1 MVEEECRRYKPTK
14 NYLEHLGPMDTP
26 AFETELM
33 RNELERIQNRL
44 PMEGLSMKR
53 YELPPPP
60 PGKLSEVGAW
70 TESVRNSMAQLEHQ
84 SVRAINL
91 ELMMDYGCD
100 AWKANLEVLTALQA
114 KAQAQLQEL
123 RKEIQEVNW
132 QRKSKQMQAGEKLRA
147 LEAHWVLLVSKN
159 YEIEQACAGLE
170 EEILYLR
177 SQGRT
182 TLEQVVPTNGHT
194 RDGKQQNGD
203 TKESSDEE
211 DKKSE
216 QDEPMEVAQDE
227 TEETLPQDPEQN
239 QDTGKSDDDSN
250 QNNDEESKS
259 PTDQNSNEAPEDK
272 KDDSSSQE
280 SSESE

>member
-182 TLEQVVPTNGHT
+182 TVEQVVPTNGHNG
-194 RDGKQQNGD
+194 DVKEQNGD
-203 TKESSDEE
+203 T
-211 DKKSE
+211 
-216 QDEPMEVAQDE
+216 DEPMEVAQDDPGE
-227 TEETLPQDPEQN
+227 DNPVEKTQPQDQQKDEEV
-239 QDTGKSDDDSN
+239 GKSDDDSSKDD
-250 QNNDEESKS
+250 NDEESKS
-259 PTDQNSNEAPEDK
+259 PTDQNSNEAPPEDK

>member
-14 NYLEHLGPMDTP
+14 NYLEHLGPTDTP

-33 RNELERIQNRL
+33 RHELERIQNRI
-44 PMEGLSMKR
+44 PMEGLAMKR

-70 TESVRNSMAQLEHQ
+70 SESVRNSMAQLEHQ

-91 ELMMDYGCD
+91 ELMMDYGCE
-100 AWKANLEVLTALQA
+100 AWKSNLEVLTALQA
-114 KAQAQLQEL
+114 KAQAQLQDL

-170 EEILYLR
+170 EEIYYLR
-177 SQGRT
+177 SQVR
-182 TLEQVVPTNGHT
+182 VVEPAAAVTNGHN
-194 RDGKQQNGD
+194 GQQRV
-203 TKESSDEE
+203 EEE
-211 DKKSE
+211 DQEQKEKEEDQEE
-216 QDEPMEVAQDE
+216 QDEPMEVSREDQPEKLDKDDE
-227 TEETLPQDPEQN
+227 ASKDEPQKEDEEDE
-239 QDTGKSDDDSN
+239 GESKDS
-250 QNNDEESKS
+250 ESKS
-259 PTDQNSNEAPEDK
+259 PPDNSNQDNG
-272 KDDSSSQE
+272 DSQE
-280 SSESE
+280 SSSASE

>member
-182 TLEQVVPTNGHT
+182 TVEQVVPTNGHNG
-194 RDGKQQNGD
+194 DVKEQNGD
-203 TKESSDEE
+203 T
-211 DKKSE
+211 
-216 QDEPMEVAQDE
+216 DEPMEVAQDDPGE
-227 TEETLPQDPEQN
+227 DNPVEKTQDPQKDEEAA
-239 QDTGKSDDDSN
+239 KSDDDSSKDD
-250 QNNDEESKS
+250 NDEESKS